1 MAVSPSLA
9 PAAPHS
15 PPALTPGRERGEGRA
30 ASPSVSRVCACADG
44 SAHPTDTGG
53 SLEKTLPPFSPAL
66 LCSRRPGPR
75 FCVMGRTFVFGTG
88 RISGT
93 EPRSRPWCDEIRSNG
108 LSLLRF
114 VLEVF
119 LENIFLSPAPLSL
132 INLGWWKGTWAIPGH
147 LGSCASCSLCTQ
159 HHAAVMFGDPSP
171 TLCPLAH
178 RVGGK
183 SSPAGGCSPSLFS
196 FSSSL
201 HTECAIPGE

>member
-30 ASPSVSRVCACADG
+30 ASPSVSRVCVCADG

-66 LCSRRPGPR
+66 LCSRRPGTR
-75 FCVMGRTFVFGTG
+75 FCVMGRTSAFGTG

-93 EPRSRPWCDEIRSNG
+93 EPRNRPWCDKIRSNG

-119 LENIFLSPAPLSL
+119 LENIFLSPAPLTL

-147 LGSCASCSLCTQ
+147 LGSCASCLLC
-159 HHAAVMFGDPSP
+159 HAAS
-171 TLCPLAH
+171 
-178 RVGGK
+178 R
-183 SSPAGGCSPSLFS
+183 SSDVW
-196 FSSSL
+196 
-201 HTECAIPGE
+201 